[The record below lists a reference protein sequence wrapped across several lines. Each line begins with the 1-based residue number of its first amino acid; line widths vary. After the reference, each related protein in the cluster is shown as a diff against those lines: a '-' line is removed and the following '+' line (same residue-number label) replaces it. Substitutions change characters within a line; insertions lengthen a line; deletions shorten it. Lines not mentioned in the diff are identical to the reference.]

1 MAMERKKILFMAE
14 AVTLAHVGRPLA
26 LAQALDR
33 QRYDVSIACASGYD
47 MFFKGSDLQPL
58 RINSISSERFLAALA
73 NGKPVYDA
81 ATLQQ
86 YVDDDLRVLN
96 QVMPDVVIGDFRLS
110 LSVSARVA
118 GVPYISLINAYWSPY
133 VRQHFRVPA
142 LPWSRVLPLAVA
154 DRVFRLARPLAFAL
168 HSMPLNRVRRTY
180 QLPSLGVDLRRV
192 YTDADRVLYADI
204 PQMFPARD
212 MPASHSYMGAVIWS
226 PPTPLPAWWEQLPA
240 HRPIVY
246 VTLGSSGQGSLLPR
260 VLQALADLPVTVI
273 AATAGGASPPGGA
286 ASVPDNAHVASY
298 LPGAAAAQRAQLV
311 ICNGGS
317 PTSQQALVA
326 GVPVLG
332 IAGNLDQYL
341 NMNGV
346 LECGAG
352 RLLRSDRLTE
362 PELRAAALALLEQ
375 AAPRAAAARL
385 AGHFASYNA
394 GAHLASLLGKLL
406 PA

>member
-1 MAMERKKILFMAE
+1 MVMTPKKILFMAE

-33 QRYDVSIACASGYD
+33 QRYDVSFACAAGYD
-47 MFFKGSDLQPL
+47 MFFKGSGVQPL

-73 NGKPVYDA
+73 AGKPVYDA

-86 YVDDDLRVLN
+86 YVDDDLRLLN

-118 GVPYISLINAYWSPY
+118 GIPYISPY

-142 LPWSRVLPLAVA
+142 LPWSRLLPLPVA

-168 HSMPLNRVRRTY
+168 HSMPLNRVRRAY
-180 QLPSLGVDLRRV
+180 QLPSLGPDLRRV

-212 MPASHSYMGAVIWS
+212 MPASHSYMGSVIWS
-226 PPTPLPAWWEQLPA
+226 PPTPVPAWWEQLPA
-240 HRPIVY
+240 ELPVVY

-260 VLQALADLPVTVI
+260 VLRALADLPVTVI
-273 AATAGGASPPGGA
+273 AATAGGASSAGA
-286 ASVPDNAHVASY
+286 VASMPANARVASY

-346 LECGAG
+346 LDCGAG
-352 RLLRSDRLTE
+352 RLLRSDRLIE
-362 PELRAAALALLEQ
+362 ADLRTAALALLEQ

-385 AGHFASYNA
+385 AAHFASYHA
-394 GAHLASLLGKLL
+394 GAHLANVLGKLL
-406 PA
+406 PG

>member
-1 MAMERKKILFMAE
+1 MAMARKKILFMAE

-33 QRYDVSIACASGYD
+33 QRYDVSIACAAGYD

-73 NGKPVYDA
+73 TGKPVYDA

-96 QVMPDVVIGDFRLS
+96 QVQPDVVIGDFRLS
-110 LSVSARVA
+110 LAVSARVA

-133 VRQHFRVPA
+133 VRQQFRVPA
-142 LPWSRVLPLAVA
+142 LPWSRLLPLPVA
-154 DRVFRLARPLAFAL
+154 DRVFRLVRPLAFAL
-168 HSMPLNRVRRTY
+168 HSMPLNRVRRAY
-180 QLPSLGVDLRRV
+180 RLPSLGTDLRRV

-212 MPASHSYMGAVIWS
+212 MPTSHSYMGSVIWS
-226 PPTPLPAWWEQLPA
+226 PPTPLPVWWEQLPA
-240 HRPIVY
+240 QWPIVY
-246 VTLGSSGQGSLLPR
+246 VTLGSSGQGNLLPR
-260 VLQALADLPVTVI
+260 VLQALADLPITVI
-273 AATAGGASPPGGA
+273 AATAGGVSSTGA
-286 ASVPDNAHVASY
+286 RGSVPANAHVASY

-352 RLLRSDRLTE
+352 LLLRSDRLTE
-362 PELRAAALALLEQ
+362 PDLRVAVLALLEQ

-394 GAHLASLLGKLL
+394 GALLANLLGKLL

>member
-1 MAMERKKILFMAE
+1 MVMTPKKILFMAE

-33 QRYDVSIACASGYD
+33 QRYDVSFACAAGYD
-47 MFFKGSDLQPL
+47 MFFKGSGVQPL

-73 NGKPVYDA
+73 AGKPVYDA

-86 YVDDDLRVLN
+86 YVDDDLRLLN

-118 GVPYISLINAYWSPY
+118 GIPYISLINAYWSPY

-142 LPWSRVLPLAVA
+142 LPWSRLLPLPVA

-168 HSMPLNRVRRTY
+168 HSMPLNRVRRAY
-180 QLPSLGVDLRRV
+180 QLPSLGPDLRRV

-212 MPASHSYMGAVIWS
+212 MPASHSYMGSVIWS
-226 PPTPLPAWWEQLPA
+226 PPTPVPAWWEQLPA
-240 HRPIVY
+240 ELPVVY

-260 VLQALADLPVTVI
+260 VLRALADLPVTVI
-273 AATAGGASPPGGA
+273 AATAGGASSAGA
-286 ASVPDNAHVASY
+286 VASMPANARVASY

-362 PELRAAALALLEQ
+362 LDLRVAALALLDQ

-394 GAHLASLLGKLL
+394 GAHLTNLLGKLL